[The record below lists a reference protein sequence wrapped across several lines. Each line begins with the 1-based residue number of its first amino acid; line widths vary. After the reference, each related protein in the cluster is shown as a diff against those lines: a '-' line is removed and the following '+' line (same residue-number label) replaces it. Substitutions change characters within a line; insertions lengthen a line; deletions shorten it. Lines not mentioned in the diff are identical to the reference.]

1 VSGAVR
7 YLLCN
12 EVVRELAFAAQC
24 DLAARLGYAG
34 LEVAPFTLGPEP
46 HRLPRTRRA
55 ELRRAAADAG
65 VRIGAL
71 HWLLVAPEGLSITS
85 ADGRVRAATLDVIE
99 RLVELCA
106 DLGGRVLVHGSP
118 KQRELPEGDRAGAT
132 LRAHEAFAHA
142 GRAAA
147 AAGVVYCIEP
157 LSRQETAFVNS
168 VAEAVEIV
176 EAVGEDALRTM
187 IDCRAARL
195 AEAEA
200 VETLLARHVPSG
212 MVRHVHLN
220 DRNGRAPGQGEDRF
234 GPVLAA
240 LRTLGYDG
248 DVGVEPFTYEPD
260 GPTTAARAIGYL
272 RGLEEGVGGG

>member
-1 VSGAVR
+1 MSGAS

-12 EVVRELAFAAQC
+12 EVVRELGFAAQC
-24 DLAARLGYAG
+24 DLAAGLGYQG

-46 HRLPRTRRA
+46 HRLTAARRA

-65 VRIGAL
+65 IRIGAL

-85 ADGRVRAATLDVIE
+85 DDARVRAATLDVIE

-118 KQRELPEGDRAGAT
+118 RQRELPERDRAGAI

-157 LSRQETAFVNS
+157 LSRQETSFVNR
-168 VAEAVEIV
+168 VAEAAEIV

-195 AEAEA
+195 AEADDVA
-200 VETLLARHVPSG
+200 DLITRYVPAG
-212 MVRHVHLN
+212 LVRHVHVN
-220 DRNGRAPGQGEDRF
+220 DRNDRAPGQGDDRF
-234 GPVLAA
+234 APVLAA
-240 LRTLGYDG
+240 LRAVDYAG
-248 DVGVEPFTYEPD
+248 DVGVEPFAYVPD

-272 RGLEEGVGGG
+272 RGIEEALG